1 MSVSGIVNDY
11 VTPLA
16 GYPHVRDDVTLREV
30 YATLKRHY
38 DSAEQFRSVLVLD
51 RNDRLVGVLG
61 FRELLHAL
69 LPEYLKPHDPGHY
82 DAAKLP
88 DLASLAPLWQE
99 DCASQCRKAAVLPV
113 GAHVVNARATV
124 TGTDPLVKAIYLFA
138 TLDTNI
144 LPVTEGDRIVG
155 VLRRVDVMAAVA
167 EAVLTEAEQS

>member
-1 MSVSGIVNDY
+1 MSVSGIVNDH

-30 YATLKRHY
+30 YATLKHHY

-51 RNDRLVGVLG
+51 AGDRLVGVLG

-69 LPEYLKPHDPGHY
+69 LPEYLKQHDPAHY
-82 DAAKLP
+82 EGGRG

-99 DCASQCRKAAVLPV
+99 DCAEQCRKAAAMPV
-113 GAHVVNARATV
+113 GAHVVDAKATV
-124 TGTDPLVKAIYLFA
+124 AGSDPLVKAIYLFA
-138 TLDTNI
+138 TLNANI
-144 LPVTEGDRIVG
+144 LPVIEGGCVVA

-167 EAVLTEAEQS
+167 EAVLAESGK